1 MKSLL
6 KVEITNNGS
15 PSNRNMKVYYGTQEF
30 EKLEN
35 AVVTSG
41 TFDGVH
47 LGHRKI
53 LNRLNEVAYQNKG
66 ESVVITFYP
75 HPRSVISPDN
85 QNVKLLSTLDEKI
98 ELLEKSGVQHLLI
111 IPFTREFSELSSEE
125 FIQKILVQTIGT
137 KTLVIG
143 YDHRFG
149 KNREGGFDYLKAN
162 KERYG
167 FEIEEISRQD
177 IENMG
182 VSSSKIRKALQEGE
196 VPSADHFLGRNYSL
210 SGVIVKGKQLG
221 RTIGFPTANIQVR
234 EIAKLIPLDGV
245 YAVKVSYKEKAFGG
259 MLNIGNRPT
268 VDGTYQTVEVNIF
281 DFDQEI
287 YGENLTV
294 KFLQKI
300 RNEQKFNGLDELKA
314 QIVKDKITCKAIL
327 NL

>member
-1 MKSLL
+1 M
-6 KVEITNNGS
+6 N
-15 PSNRNMKVYYGTQEF
+15 VYYGLEEF
-30 EKLEN
+30 NKLDN

-53 LNRLNEVAYQNKG
+53 LNRLIEVAKQTDG

-85 QNVKLLSTLDEKI
+85 KIVNLLSTLDEKI
-98 ELLEKSGVQHLLI
+98 ELLEKSGIQHLVI
-111 IPFTREFSELSSEE
+111 IPFTREFSELTSEE
-125 FIQKILVQTIGT
+125 FIQKILIQTIGT

-143 YDHRFG
+143 FDHRFG
-149 KNREGGFDYLKAN
+149 KNREGSFEYLKAHKGN
-162 KERYG
+162 YG

-177 IENMG
+177 IENIG
-182 VSSSKIRKALQEGE
+182 VSSSKIRKALQDGDIQL
-196 VPSADHFLGRNYSL
+196 ADHFLGRNYSL

-234 EIAKLIPLDGV
+234 EVAKLIPTNGV
-245 YAVKVSYKEKAFGG
+245 YAVRVEYKNEEFNG

-268 VDGTYQTVEVNIF
+268 VDGTFQTIEVNIF
-281 DFDQEI
+281 EFDREI

-294 KFLQKI
+294 EFIQKI

-314 QIVKDKITCKAIL
+314 QIAKDKITCTEIL
-327 NL
+327 K

>member
-1 MKSLL
+1 M
-6 KVEITNNGS
+6 N
-15 PSNRNMKVYYGTQEF
+15 VYYGIQEF
-30 EKLEN
+30 KKLEN

-47 LGHRKI
+47 LGHQKI
-53 LNRLNEVAYQNKG
+53 INRLNEVAKLTDG

-85 QNVKLLSTLDEKI
+85 QIVRLLSTLDEKI
-98 ELLEKSGVQHLLI
+98 ELLEKSGVNNLLI

-125 FIQKILVQTIGT
+125 FIQKILIQTIGT

-149 KNREGGFDYLKAN
+149 KNREGGFDYLKLN
-162 KERYG
+162 KEKYG
-167 FEIEEISRQD
+167 FNIEEISRQD
-177 IENMG
+177 IENVA
-182 VSSSKIRKALQEGE
+182 VSSSKIRKALQEGD

-234 EIAKLIPLDGV
+234 EIAKLIPSDGV
-245 YAVKVSYKEKAFGG
+245 YAVKVYYNEKVFGG

-268 VDGTYQTVEVNIF
+268 VDGTFQTVEVNIF
-281 DFDQEI
+281 DFNQEI

-294 KFLQKI
+294 EFLQKI
-300 RNEQKFNGLDELKA
+300 RNEQKFNGLDELKG
-314 QIVKDKITCKAIL
+314 QIAKDKITCEGIL
-327 NL
+327 TL

>member
-1 MKSLL
+1 M
-6 KVEITNNGS
+6 N
-15 PSNRNMKVYYGTQEF
+15 VYYGIQEF
-30 EKLEN
+30 KKLDN

-47 LGHRKI
+47 LGHQKI
-53 LNRLNEVAYQNKG
+53 LNRLNEVAKLNNGQ
-66 ESVVITFYP
+66 SVVITFYP

-85 QNVKLLSTLDEKI
+85 QIVKLLSTLDEKI
-98 ELLEKSGVQHLLI
+98 ELLEKSGVNNLLI

-125 FIQKILVQTIGT
+125 FIQKILIKTIGAR
-137 KTLVIG
+137 TLVIG

-149 KNREGGFDYLKAN
+149 KNREGGFDYLKLN
-162 KERYG
+162 KEKYG

-177 IENMG
+177 IESVG
-182 VSSSKIRKALQEGE
+182 VSSSKIRKALQEGD

-210 SGVIVKGKQLG
+210 SGLVVKGKQLG

-234 EIAKLIPLDGV
+234 EIAKLIPSDGV
-245 YAVKVSYKEKAFGG
+245 YAVKVYYKNEDFGG

-294 KFLQKI
+294 EFLQKI

-314 QIVKDKITCKAIL
+314 QIAKDKITCKGIL
-327 NL
+327 NP

>member
-1 MKSLL
+1 M
-6 KVEITNNGS
+6 N
-15 PSNRNMKVYYGTQEF
+15 VYYGIQEF
-30 EKLEN
+30 KKLEN

-47 LGHRKI
+47 LGHQKI
-53 LNRLNEVAYQNKG
+53 LKRLNEVAELTNG

-85 QNVKLLSTLDEKI
+85 QIVKLLSTLEEKI
-98 ELLEKSGVQHLLI
+98 ELLEKSGVNNLLI

-125 FIQKILVQTIGT
+125 FIQKILIETIGT

-149 KNREGGFDYLKAN
+149 KNREGGFDYLKLN
-162 KERYG
+162 KEKYG
-167 FEIEEISRQD
+167 FGIEEISRQD
-177 IENMG
+177 IENVG
-182 VSSSKIRKALQEGE
+182 VSSSKIRKALQEGD

-234 EIAKLIPLDGV
+234 EIAKLIPSDGV
-245 YAVKVSYKEKAFGG
+245 YAVKVYYKDEAFGG

-268 VDGTYQTVEVNIF
+268 VDGTFQTVEVNIF
-281 DFDQEI
+281 EFDQEI
-287 YGENLTV
+287 YGEKLTV
-294 KFLQKI
+294 EFLQKI
-300 RNEQKFNGLDELKA
+300 RNEQKFNGLDELKT
-314 QIVKDKITCKAIL
+314 QIAKDKITCTEIL

>member
-1 MKSLL
+1 
-6 KVEITNNGS
+6 
-15 PSNRNMKVYYGTQEF
+15 MKVYYGIQEF
-30 EKLEN
+30 QKLES

-53 LNRLNEVAYQNKG
+53 LNRLNEVSRQNNG

-98 ELLEKSGVQHLLI
+98 ELLENSGVQHLLI

-149 KNREGGFDYLKAN
+149 RNREGGFDYLKAN

-177 IENMG
+177 IENIG
-182 VSSSKIRKALQEGE
+182 VSSSKIRKALQEGD

-234 EIAKLIPLDGV
+234 EIAKLIPSDGV
-245 YAVKVSYKEKAFGG
+245 YAVKVYYKENAFGG

-268 VDGTYQTVEVNIF
+268 VDGTFQTVEVNIF

-287 YGENLTV
+287 YGENLAV
-294 KFLQKI
+294 EFLQKI
-300 RNEQKFNGLDELKA
+300 RNEQKFNGLYELKA
-314 QIVKDKITCKAIL
+314 QISKDKITCKAIL

>member
-1 MKSLL
+1 M
-6 KVEITNNGS
+6 N
-15 PSNRNMKVYYGTQEF
+15 VYYGIQEF
-30 EKLEN
+30 KKLEN

-47 LGHRKI
+47 LGHQKI
-53 LNRLNEVAYQNKG
+53 LKRLNEVAELTNR

-85 QNVKLLSTLDEKI
+85 QIVKLLSTLDEKI
-98 ELLEKSGVQHLLI
+98 ELLEKSGVNHLLI
-111 IPFTREFSELSSEE
+111 VPFTREFSELSSEE
-125 FIQKILVQTIGT
+125 FIQKILIDTIGT

-149 KNREGGFDYLKAN
+149 KNREGGFDYLKLN
-162 KERYG
+162 KEKYG
-167 FEIEEISRQD
+167 FGIEEISRQD
-177 IENMG
+177 IENVG
-182 VSSSKIRKALQEGE
+182 VSSSKIRKALQEGD

-245 YAVKVSYKEKAFGG
+245 YAVKVYYKDEAFGG

-268 VDGTYQTVEVNIF
+268 VDGTFQTVEVNIF

-287 YGENLTV
+287 YGEKLTV
-294 KFLQKI
+294 EFLQKI
-300 RNEQKFNGLDELKA
+300 RNERKFNGLDELKA
-314 QIVKDKITCKAIL
+314 QIAKDKITCEGIL
-327 NL
+327 NA

>member
-1 MKSLL
+1 M
-6 KVEITNNGS
+6 N
-15 PSNRNMKVYYGTQEF
+15 VYYGIQEF
-30 EKLEN
+30 KKLEN

-47 LGHRKI
+47 LGHQKI
-53 LNRLNEVAYQNKG
+53 LSRLNQVADLTNGQ
-66 ESVVITFYP
+66 SVVITFYP

-85 QNVKLLSTLDEKI
+85 QIVRLLSTLDEKI
-98 ELLEKSGVQHLLI
+98 ELLENSGVNHLLI

-125 FIQKILVQTIGT
+125 FIQKILIQTIGT

-149 KNREGGFDYLKAN
+149 KNREGGFDFLKAN
-162 KERYG
+162 KEKYG
-167 FEIEEISRQD
+167 FDIEEISRQD
-177 IENMG
+177 IENVG
-182 VSSSKIRKALQEGE
+182 VSSSKIRKALQEGD
-196 VPSADHFLGRNYSL
+196 VPTADHFLGRNYSI
-210 SGVIVKGKQLG
+210 SGLIVKGKQLG

-245 YAVKVSYKEKAFGG
+245 YAVKVYYKDDVFGG

-287 YGENLTV
+287 YGENLKV
-294 KFLQKI
+294 EFLQKI
-300 RNEQKFNGLDELKA
+300 RNEKKFNGLDELKA
-314 QIVKDKITCKAIL
+314 QIAKDKITCEGIIKG
-327 NL
+327 

>member
-1 MKSLL
+1 M
-6 KVEITNNGS
+6 N
-15 PSNRNMKVYYGTQEF
+15 VYYGIKEF
-30 EKLEN
+30 IKLEN

-53 LNRLNEVAYQNKG
+53 LNRLNEVASETKG

-75 HPRSVISPDN
+75 HPRSVVSPDN
-85 QNVKLLSTLDEKI
+85 QVVKLLSTLDEKI
-98 ELLEKSGVQHLLI
+98 ELLEKSGVNHLLI

-125 FIQKILVQTIGT
+125 FIQKILIETIGT

-149 KNREGGFDYLKAN
+149 KNREGGFDYLKLN
-162 KERYG
+162 KEKYG

-177 IENMG
+177 IENVA
-182 VSSSKIRKALQEGE
+182 VSSSKIRRALQEGD
-196 VPSADHFLGRNYSL
+196 VPSADHFLGRNYAL

-234 EIAKLIPLDGV
+234 EIAKLIPSDGV
-245 YAVKVSYKEKAFGG
+245 YAVKVYHNEKAFGG

-294 KFLQKI
+294 EFLKKI

-314 QIVKDKITCKAIL
+314 QIARDKITCKNIL
-327 NL
+327 NS

>member
-1 MKSLL
+1 MN
-6 KVEITNNGS
+6 VN
-15 PSNRNMKVYYGTQEF
+15 YGIQEF
-30 EKLEN
+30 KKLEN

-47 LGHRKI
+47 LGHQKI
-53 LNRLNEVAYQNKG
+53 LKRLNEVAELTNG

-85 QNVKLLSTLDEKI
+85 QIVKLLSTLDEKI
-98 ELLEKSGVQHLLI
+98 ELLEKSGVNHLLI

-125 FIQKILVQTIGT
+125 FIQKILIETIGT

-149 KNREGGFDYLKAN
+149 KNREGGFDYLKLKN
-162 KERYG
+162 EKYG
-167 FEIEEISRQD
+167 FGIEEISRQD
-177 IENMG
+177 IENVV
-182 VSSSKIRKALQEGE
+182 VSSSKIRKALQEGD

-245 YAVKVSYKEKAFGG
+245 YVVKVYYKAKTFGG

-268 VDGTYQTVEVNIF
+268 VDGTFQTVEVNIF
-281 DFDQEI
+281 DFNQEI

-294 KFLQKI
+294 EFLQKI
-300 RNEQKFNGLDELKA
+300 RNEQKFNGLDELKD
-314 QIVKDKITCKAIL
+314 QIVKDKITCKVIL
-327 NL
+327 NEHIISSFL

>member
-1 MKSLL
+1 M
-6 KVEITNNGS
+6 N
-15 PSNRNMKVYYGTQEF
+15 VYYGIQEF
-30 EKLEN
+30 KKLEN

-47 LGHRKI
+47 LGHQKI
-53 LNRLNEVAYQNKG
+53 LKRLNEVAELTNG

-85 QNVKLLSTLDEKI
+85 QIVKLLSTLEEKI
-98 ELLEKSGVQHLLI
+98 ELLEKSGVNNLLI
-111 IPFTREFSELSSEE
+111 VPFTREFSELSSEE
-125 FIQKILVQTIGT
+125 FIQKILIETIGT

-149 KNREGGFDYLKAN
+149 KNREGGFDYLKLN
-162 KERYG
+162 KEKYG
-167 FEIEEISRQD
+167 FGIEEISRQD
-177 IENMG
+177 IENVG
-182 VSSSKIRKALQEGE
+182 VSSSKIRKALQEGD

-245 YAVKVSYKEKAFGG
+245 YAVKVYYKDEAFGG

-268 VDGTYQTVEVNIF
+268 VDGTFQTVEVNIF
-281 DFDQEI
+281 EFDQEI
-287 YGENLTV
+287 YGEKLTIE
-294 KFLQKI
+294 FLQKI
-300 RNEQKFNGLDELKA
+300 RNEQKFNGLDELKT
-314 QIVKDKITCKAIL
+314 QIAKDKITCKKIL
-327 NL
+327 NS